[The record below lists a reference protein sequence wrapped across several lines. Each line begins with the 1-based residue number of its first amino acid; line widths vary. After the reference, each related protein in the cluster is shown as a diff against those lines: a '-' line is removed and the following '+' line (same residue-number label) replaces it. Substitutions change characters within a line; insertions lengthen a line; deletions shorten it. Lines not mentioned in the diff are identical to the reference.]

1 MIKTI
6 RQCSNLM
13 IILKGSA
20 NLHSIVEWCY
30 LISTSGIRLLDLTSS
45 LSWSF
50 GDDMPTSI
58 PTQSWTL
65 TDQRAHMTK
74 DRPTPSDKEH
84 LMRERE
90 AQQHSTRTRLKC
102 YYRDSKAFPR
112 GQNCWHADHYSLQ
125 VVHRTYLLISSKWF

>member
-84 LMRERE
+84 LMRDRERSIV
-90 AQQHSTRTRLKC
+90 AQHKNKTEMLL
-102 YYRDSKAFPR
+102 YRFQSISKGSKLLACR
-112 GQNCWHADHYSLQ
+112 S
-125 VVHRTYLLISSKWF
+125 LLIIGSTQNILTHKQ

>member
-84 LMRERE
+84 LMR
-90 AQQHSTRTRLKC
+90 STRTRLKH
-102 YYRDSKAFPR
+102 YRFQSIPSK
-112 GQNCWHADHYSLQ
+112 GQHSGVEVHLLVAMDHYSLRFQ
-125 VVHRTYLLISSKWF
+125 VIINGNFLYF